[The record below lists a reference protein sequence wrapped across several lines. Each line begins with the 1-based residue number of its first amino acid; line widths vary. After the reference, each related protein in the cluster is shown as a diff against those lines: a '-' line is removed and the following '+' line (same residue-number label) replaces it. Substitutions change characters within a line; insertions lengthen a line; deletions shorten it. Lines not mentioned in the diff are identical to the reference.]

1 MIFSLVRLK
10 KIANLSSFSNEE
22 IISAI
27 NNLGFEV
34 ESTSFLNEIQGIK
47 FGKVHSVEKNPN
59 ADNLFVCE
67 IEFYDKQRVIQT
79 RATNVKV
86 GDYVMAFV
94 PGSTNGKVVFD
105 AKKMQGIVS
114 EGMLVSLSE
123 LGFDP
128 NILTPEQDGIFTFG
142 PVDLFEDPLKIFELN
157 DILIDVKI
165 LSNRADANSYLIM
178 AKELAAYFNTTIL
191 PLKSKSATF
200 ESEINLISNE
210 FAHLQGLEVRGDY
223 KIQLVDQFLLLK
235 SGFSI
240 HNNPHDLA
248 NLVLIYTGQPCQI
261 YSTNQIH
268 HLIEAKLVETKLE
281 TSKENTKLLALE
293 TNSTLL
299 NFVGQESNSLKNI
312 DSLLFLLP
320 IFDSQ
325 LIRNNV
331 RKLKI
336 NSLASQQ
343 ASKGINLGTTALAF
357 EFLTS
362 YLSDFSKPINFKNNF
377 KNSAIAFSIEK
388 IEKFIGQKL
397 DALKIQKTLKAL
409 EKLDFEIAQG
419 FFVAPFYR
427 YDIEFFADFCED
439 FMRFYGYKN
448 LTNSLPAQKP
458 LLVQEP
464 NDLKSKL
471 VAQGFSEISTFVLVS
486 EQENVFNPFELTT
499 NKLQT
504 FVSNEFTEIRYSQA
518 ISLSKIASYHLKRKM
533 SLFNFFEIGSIAGE
547 QKSLIFASSNLNFFD
562 LKSKLLSLFSLKFEF
577 KRANKHLHF
586 GKSAFI
592 YLEDSLVGWIG
603 EPHPKYKLA
612 NITYCEINLSVLKN
626 LKPSTVKFSDYS
638 NQSLITRDITL
649 SLEPNESIEKYL
661 KKINEIPN
669 IFSVSIKDKVVIN
682 NKTKVTLHIICE
694 NEAVITLDS
703 IFAEK

>member
-34 ESTSFLNEIQGIK
+34 ETTSFLNEIQGIK

-178 AKELAAYFNTTIL
+178 AKELVAYFNTTIL
-191 PLKSKSATF
+191 SLKSKSATF

-210 FAHLQGLEVRGDY
+210 FAHLQGLEVKGDY

-240 HNNPHDLA
+240 HNSPHDLA

-268 HLIEAKLVETKLE
+268 HSIEAKLVETTLE
-281 TSKENTKLLALE
+281 TSKENTQLLALE

-562 LKSKLLSLFSLKFEF
+562 LKSKLLSLFGLKFEF
-577 KRANKHLHF
+577 KRASKHLHF
-586 GKSAFI
+586 GKSAFV
-592 YLEDSLVGWIG
+592 YLENSLVGWIG

-626 LKPSTVKFSDYS
+626 LRPSAVKFSDYS

-649 SLEPNESIEKYL
+649 SLEPNQSIEKYL

-694 NEAVITLDS
+694 NEDVITLDS
-703 IFAEK
+703 TFAEK